1 METNRNAYYRGEIVK
16 VYGNLTLDGTPV
28 TDGLVAVEINDPR
41 GSILTIRT
49 LNTGTPPQQA
59 WYVYIGTIFT
69 SDQSGN
75 PKSEFM
81 RGELLYV
88 NITVINND
96 VEPRLTLV
104 TAVALDKDLV
114 PMGTASVKATI
125 PGRTHTRYIVSI
137 PVPTDAA
144 IGTATVHVNAYTDWP
159 MLQGVPYCPERS
171 TTCNIV
177 TAGGSASASAET
189 ATATTETTQQASQN
203 YNLTFKLPSQIA
215 VGNFTAYVSST
226 YQGLTAFNS
235 KKFKVKLLG
244 DINGDNRVN
253 YLDAYYLLKSYLKSE
268 GDPQYNPEADFN
280 RSGKVDFNDVFIF
293 LKNYLKEA

>member
-1 METNRNAYYRGEIVK
+1 VETNRNAYYIGEIVN

-69 SDQSGN
+69 SDQNGN
-75 PKSEFM
+75 PKSNFY

-88 NITVINND
+88 NITVVNND

-104 TAVALDKDLV
+104 TATALDKNQV

-125 PGRTHTRYIVSI
+125 PARTYTRYIVSI

-177 TAGGSASASAET
+177 TAGGSSA
-189 ATATTETTQQASQN
+189 ATTQKTQQTSQN
-203 YNLTFKLPSQIA
+203 YNLTFKLPSQIP

-226 YQGLTAFNS
+226 YQGLKAFNS
-235 KKFKVKLLG
+235 KGFKVKLLG
-244 DINGDNRVN
+244 DINGDNYVN
-253 YLDAYYLLKSYLKSE
+253 YLDAYYLLKSYLKRE
-268 GDPQYNPEADFN
+268 GDPLYNPEADFD
-280 RSGKVDFNDVFIF
+280 RSGKVDYNDVFIF
-293 LKNYLKEA
+293 LKNYLKKA